1 MAAFFLVKVFWA
13 SRNSQASLVHPG
25 VSALGKK
32 NSTTRW
38 PFASA
43 SENSEVLMLGA
54 LSPTWIGIRQDC
66 RLVDYEK
73 GILTLASLGLLLAVG
88 LPLTAADPD
97 AKKGQAA
104 FESCAPCH
112 NSDSTETKVGPGLK
126 DLFKREKLVNG
137 KPVNEANVK
146 ALITEGSGAM
156 PPFGDAIS
164 AEDKDNI
171 IAYLKTL

>member
-1 MAAFFLVKVFWA
+1 MK
-13 SRNSQASLVHPG
+13 
-25 VSALGKK
+25 
-32 NSTTRW
+32 
-38 PFASA
+38 
-43 SENSEVLMLGA
+43 
-54 LSPTWIGIRQDC
+54 
-66 RLVDYEK
+66 K

-97 AKKGQAA
+97 AKKGERA

-112 NSDSTETKVGPGLK
+112 NSGSTETKVGPGLK
-126 DLFKREKLVNG
+126 GLFKREKLVNG

-164 AEDKDNI
+164 SDDKDNI
-171 IAYLKTL
+171 IAFLKTL

>member
-1 MAAFFLVKVFWA
+1 MK
-13 SRNSQASLVHPG
+13 
-25 VSALGKK
+25 
-32 NSTTRW
+32 
-38 PFASA
+38 
-43 SENSEVLMLGA
+43 
-54 LSPTWIGIRQDC
+54 
-66 RLVDYEK
+66 K
-73 GILTLASLGLLLAVG
+73 GILTLASLGLLLALG
-88 LPLTAADPD
+88 LPLTASDPD

-112 NSDSTETKVGPGLK
+112 NTDSTEVKVGPGLK

-164 AEDKDNI
+164 SEDKDNI
-171 IAYLKTL
+171 VAYLKTL

>member
-1 MAAFFLVKVFWA
+1 M
-13 SRNSQASLVHPG
+13 
-25 VSALGKK
+25 KK
-32 NSTTRW
+32 G
-38 PFASA
+38 
-43 SENSEVLMLGA
+43 M
-54 LSPTWIGIRQDC
+54 
-66 RLVDYEK
+66 
-73 GILTLASLGLLLAVG
+73 LTLASLGLLLAVG

-137 KPVNEANVK
+137 KPVNDANVK
-146 ALITEGSGAM
+146 ALITDGSGSM

-164 AEDKDNI
+164 SEDKDNL

>member
-1 MAAFFLVKVFWA
+1 MK
-13 SRNSQASLVHPG
+13 
-25 VSALGKK
+25 
-32 NSTTRW
+32 
-38 PFASA
+38 
-43 SENSEVLMLGA
+43 
-54 LSPTWIGIRQDC
+54 
-66 RLVDYEK
+66 K

-97 AKKGQAA
+97 AKKGEMA

-126 DLFKREKLVNG
+126 GLFKREKLVNG
-137 KPVNEANVK
+137 KPVNAENIK

-164 AEDKDNI
+164 ADDKDNI
-171 IAYLKTL
+171 VAYLKTL